1 MSREDGEGEDDGR
14 HENSRDVAGKG
25 PAELSGDLVYSARG
39 RLRRRVNLNEE
50 EMFED
55 EQEDERPLIKR
66 KSDSLTR
73 RRSYN
78 LSSKSESQ
86 SHDSS
91 PGKLAY
97 TTRAGRTSSRNSKY
111 DLYADSDDNDS
122 VVTETRSKR
131 TLLRNGE
138 RTLRVQDEREED
150 ADDSSGLRRSSRK
163 RNSSAPY
170 AHRDDHI
177 NGEKMSNDSVKE
189 EPKYTPRSNTDGS
202 SDEGKPIRRSG
213 RLRRQPS
220 KSSPL
225 REDLASPKTNERQR
239 LRRVRDREQRYMRRS
254 SQPKPSP
261 FEPEH
266 ESDDFKRTLRPRS
279 SRRSLREVPDS
290 QIEVRRRS
298 RDSSDDAY
306 SANSSEDDDTATV
319 AHMSEEE
326 KYDMAKT
333 ANQMQD
339 LPPRELRQPR
349 ERAQVPAH
357 IADLAREARDSRRPR
372 SYRPRVRDILFDQ
385 VKTGGESKKP
395 AIEPVKVDS
404 SITWDVVGGLDS
416 HIRALKEMV
425 LLPLLYPEVFK
436 KFKLEPPKGVLFYG
450 PPGTGKTLCARAL
463 AASAGTIPSTDKD
476 GKPVQM
482 SRVSFFIRNGADC
495 LSKWVG
501 EAERNLRQLF
511 EVAKKHQPSIIF
523 FDEIDG
529 LAPVRSSRQDQIH
542 SSIVSTLLGLMDG
555 LEARGQIVVIGA
567 TNRVDSIDPALRR
580 AGRFDR
586 ELIFKL
592 PNHVARRRILD
603 IHTSK
608 WDVKP
613 EESLLRELADR
624 TVGYCGADL
633 KSLCTEASLRA
644 LRRRYPQIYKSQQK
658 LEIDP
663 DQVKVMGIDFFLAM
677 QSIVPS
683 SHRSSLVQAR
693 PLSGRVAPL
702 LDSAFGEAKKKLR
715 DIFRQGTVNSADFAL
730 GDAAREDGDSDL
742 ELYYDEEVSKDSG
755 HRLATLESIAR
766 SMQQPTTRPRLL
778 VCGKPGMGQVQLAPA
793 ILHALEG
800 CPVFGIGMTSL
811 FSDQNAK
818 TQEEA
823 LVTAFREASRAA
835 PSVLYIPHLDKWWD
849 TAADSLRATFSQAL
863 QDMPTLLPVLVLASS
878 QCEDFELARELQFE
892 FVDHVSMDS
901 PTSQQRYNFFGPL
914 LMDVAS
920 PAIMVDPSLKAARDA
935 RHQEVLKVA
944 PPPERTQPSEEE
956 RARSQKSDEQSL
968 RAMRMEMRELLARL
982 LNDRKYMVFW
992 NPVDPEEAS
1001 DYYEI
1006 IKRPIDLSMIAAN
1019 VDAARYSAVMHMV
1032 SDVDLMVQNAI
1043 EYNPPHTEQGARI
1056 LRRAHALIDLVHCWA
1071 DALDK
1076 DLVSACN
1083 QIVVRK
1089 KQEEEKKRK
1098 QEGEKAKVEEEN
1110 KRSEEEDKKRKVE
1123 SDAVESKPSNSV
1135 SALINGTTT
1144 ADDVVAGSG
1153 MLNPDP
1159 MQIEP
1164 PAAIAGADVGTK
1176 AEVPKDIG
1184 MPGFSNE
1191 MTGPSPLNANREP
1204 MGKPIRN
1211 SKLSSDVKSFL
1222 DRLVAGTETAN
1233 LDTLETLHGALA
1245 AVLYANRRN
1254 PDRGEVLKS
1263 LEQRFERLKPQ
1274 KFFQNEA
1281 ADIRG

>member
-1 MSREDGEGEDDGR
+1 MSREDGDSEDDGR
-14 HENSRDVAGKG
+14 HENGRDVAGKG
-25 PAELSGDLVYSARG
+25 PADVSGDLVYSARG

-55 EQEDERPLIKR
+55 ELEDERPMAKGKI
-66 KSDSLTR
+66 DSLTR
-73 RRSYN
+73 RTSCN
-78 LSSKSESQ
+78 LSSKSESK

-91 PGKLAY
+91 QGKIAY
-97 TTRAGRTSSRNSKY
+97 TTRAGRTSSRRSKY
-111 DLYADSDDNDS
+111 DLYDDSDDNDS
-122 VVTETRSKR
+122 MVTETRSKR
-131 TLLRNGE
+131 APLRNGE
-138 RTLRVQDEREED
+138 RALNNHDEREED

-163 RNSSAPY
+163 RSSPAPY
-170 AHRDDHI
+170 AQRDDHI
-177 NGEKMSNDSVKE
+177 NGEKVSNESVKE

-202 SDEGKPIRRSG
+202 SDDGKPIRRSG

-225 REDLASPKTNERQR
+225 REDLATPKINRQR

-254 SQPKPSP
+254 SQPKSSP
-261 FEPEH
+261 FEAEH
-266 ESDDFKRTLRPRS
+266 ESDDFKRNLRPRS

-357 IADLAREARDSRRPR
+357 VADLAREARDSRRPR
-372 SYRPRVRDILFDQ
+372 SYRPRVRDVLFDQ

-395 AIEPVKVDS
+395 AIEPVKVDP

-463 AASAGTIPSTDKD
+463 AASAGIIPSTDKD
-476 GKPVQM
+476 GKPVQT

-592 PNHVARRRILD
+592 PNHIARRRILD

-608 WDVKP
+608 WDAKP

-644 LRRRYPQIYKSQQK
+644 LRRRYPQIYRSQQK

-663 DQVKVMGIDFFLAM
+663 DQVKVMGIDFFLSM

-702 LDSAFGEAKKKLR
+702 LDSTFGEAKKKLR
-715 DIFRQGTVNSADFAL
+715 DIFRQGTMNSAEFVLADETH
-730 GDAAREDGDSDL
+730 EDGDSDL

-755 HRLATLESIAR
+755 NRMGTLESIAR

-778 VCGKPGMGQVQLAPA
+778 VCGKPGLGQVQLAPA

-800 CPVFGIGMTSL
+800 CPVFGIGITSL

-835 PSVLYIPHLDKWWD
+835 PSVVYIPHLDKWWD
-849 TAADSLRATFSQAL
+849 TAADSLRATFIQSL
-863 QDMPTLLPVLVLASS
+863 QDMPTLLPVLVLGSS
-878 QCEDFELARELQFE
+878 QCENFELAEELQFE
-892 FVDHVSMDS
+892 FVDHISMNN
-901 PTSQQRYNFFGPL
+901 PTSEQRYSFFEPL
-914 LMDVAS
+914 LMDIAS
-920 PAIMVDPSLKAARDA
+920 PAIMIDPSMKTARHA

-944 PPPERTQPSEEE
+944 PPPERAQPSEEE
-956 RARSQKSDEQSL
+956 RAKSQKSEEQSL

-982 LNDRKYMVFW
+982 LNDRKYTVFW

-1019 VDAARYSAVMHMV
+1019 VDAARYSTVMHMV

-1089 KQEEEKKRK
+1089 KQEEENKRK
-1098 QEGEKAKVEEEN
+1098 QEGEKAKVEEE
-1110 KRSEEEDKKRKVE
+1110 EKKKAKKSKADNTKLKLK
-1123 SDAVESKPSNSV
+1123 SDAVQQKPSNSL
-1135 SALINGTTT
+1135 SALINGTATGE
-1144 ADDVVAGSG
+1144 DFVSGSG
-1153 MLNPDP
+1153 MLDPDL

-1164 PAAIAGADVGTK
+1164 PAPNAQADVG
-1176 AEVPKDIG
+1176 PKTAVLKEFG
-1184 MPGFSNE
+1184 TPGFSKE
-1191 MTGPSPLNANREP
+1191 MTGPSPLIADRETKRRP
-1204 MGKPIRN
+1204 VQEA
-1211 SKLSSDVKSFL
+1211 KLSSEVQAFL
-1222 DRLVAGTETAN
+1222 DHLVAGTKGAN

-1245 AVLYANRRN
+1245 SVLYANRKN
-1254 PDRGEVLKS
+1254 PDRGEVLNS
-1263 LEQRFERLKPQ
+1263 LQQRFERLKP
-1274 KFFQNEA
+1274 
-1281 ADIRG
+1281 